1 MLPLTQIS
9 LSDVNQEIGRA
20 SNLQISL
27 DDESVRRLARV
38 RTGTVSMNDLR
49 GKFNPEL
56 GLSLT
61 QAFAQGNIS
70 ASNRNAGQNAV
81 FACDI
86 LFPNPIT
93 TTCLLWEA
101 GGSGSGAW
109 VGIASSGFKVR
120 AGDGSLNAP
129 TTSANN
135 SAVLNITSG
144 YGGDNFVHTVVWDIR
159 VNPGR
164 VRLWIDGL
172 FLGEANTL
180 NNTILDGG
188 GGQTW
193 AGGNNDTFLSS
204 SGSGVMTGESASAWT
219 RANPGTTLRYYQN
232 QLVSNTTT

>member
-1 MLPLTQIS
+1 MLSNGEIS
-9 LSDVNQEIGRA
+9 LSQVNQELGRSA
-20 SNLQISL
+20 TSTISL
-27 DDESVRRLARV
+27 NDELVRRLARN
-38 RTGTVSMNDLR
+38 RDGDISMNDLR

-56 GLSLT
+56 GLTLT
-61 QAFAQGNIS
+61 RTFSQGENSS
-70 ASNRNAGQNAV
+70 ADRDSTQNAV

-93 TTCLLWEA
+93 TPCLIWEA
-101 GGSGSGAW
+101 GATGTGSW

-120 AGDGSLNAP
+120 SGDGSLNAP
-129 TTSANN
+129 TTSGNF

-180 NNTILDGG
+180 NNTFLAGG
-188 GGQTW
+188 GGNSIW
-193 AGGNNDTFLSS
+193 AGTNNDTFLSA
-204 SGSGVMTGESASAWT
+204 SGSGVMTGESANAWT
-219 RANPGTTLRYYQN
+219 RANPGATLRYYRN
-232 QLVSNTTT
+232 QLVTNT

>member
-1 MLPLTQIS
+1 MLSNGQIS
-9 LSDVNQEIGRA
+9 ISQVNQELGRA
-20 SNLQISL
+20 SSLQISL
-27 DDESVRRLARV
+27 NDDLVRRLARV
-38 RTGTVSMNDLR
+38 RTGPVSMNDLR
-49 GKFNPEL
+49 GKYNPEL
-56 GLSLT
+56 GLSLSRT
-61 QAFAQGNIS
+61 FAQGEIS
-70 ASNRNAGQNAV
+70 ASDRNSGQNAV

-101 GGSGSGAW
+101 GATGSGAW

-129 TTSANN
+129 TTSSNN

-204 SGSGVMTGESASAWT
+204 SSSGVMNGESSSAWT
-219 RANPGTTLRYYQN
+219 RSNPGATLRYYQN
-232 QLVSNTTT
+232 QLVTNT